1 MQVRAGAKV
10 LAFLLSANPSYGP
23 SHERTTIGPC
33 VNRSASYEMVCGR
46 RGSSWKTTRTRASW
60 SRSADAALRDL
71 IDQQAP
77 ERSDGVGA
85 TLCQLLDRWLEECE
99 RLDLFLTTLR
109 MYRARITKAI
119 RPRLGK
125 VKLNQLTAK
134 HLDDLCGFMN
144 DAGKL
149 SKAIRDHRAIIS
161 SALHQ
166 GVR

>member
-1 MQVRAGAKV
+1 M
-10 LAFLLSANPSYGP
+10 
-23 SHERTTIGPC
+23 
-33 VNRSASYEMVCGR
+33 
-46 RGSSWKTTRTRASW
+46 
-60 SRSADAALRDL
+60 
-71 IDQQAP
+71 
-77 ERSDGVGA
+77 
-85 TLCQLLDRWLEECE
+85 
-99 RLDLFLTTLR
+99 DLFLTTLR

-119 RPRLGK
+119 RPRLGKVKLNQLLGK